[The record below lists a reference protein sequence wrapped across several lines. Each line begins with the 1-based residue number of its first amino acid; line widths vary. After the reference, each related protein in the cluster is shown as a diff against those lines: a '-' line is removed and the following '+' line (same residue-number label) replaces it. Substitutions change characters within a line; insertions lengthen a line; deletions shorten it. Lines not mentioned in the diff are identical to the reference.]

1 MYILSKQ
8 IPKWMKIL
16 HMTTVKFQDY
26 KGSSSADLLLKVK

>member
-26 KGSSSADLLLKVK
+26 KGSSYADLLIRLK